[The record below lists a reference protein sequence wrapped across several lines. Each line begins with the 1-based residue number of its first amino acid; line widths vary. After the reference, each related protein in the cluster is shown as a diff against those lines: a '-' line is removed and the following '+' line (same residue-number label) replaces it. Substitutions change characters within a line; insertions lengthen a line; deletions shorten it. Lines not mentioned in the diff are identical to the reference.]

1 MGCVLIKKNNRVQPD
16 KKKSRIDKDEIREER
31 QVLLFVV
38 KEELSYM
45 EQSVAASK
53 RQSIVDYS
61 LKMTDKIFFLDSEEP
76 NPFDV
81 N

>member
-16 KKKSRIDKDEIREER
+16 KKRSQADKDEIGEER
-31 QVLLFVV
+31 KILLFVV

-53 RQSIVDYS
+53 RQSIVDNTG
-61 LKMTDKIFFLDSEEP
+61 KITDKIFFLDSEEP
-76 NPFDV
+76 NAFDV